1 LTPFRR
7 LKTDPSTRYGLAGG
21 VRLVLVSAALGALPW
36 AGWGRWGSLAGE
48 LADAVRGQL
57 LRQAARVLVFVLDEH
72 RELPV
77 LTWTVTPDVLQA
89 HADVSGRDRRI
100 FTVWADA
107 LPASEGRDPAPVLD
121 DAGVTRLRAVRRVH
135 GVPVVLTAAVH
146 PY

>member
-1 LTPFRR
+1 MAGDELVDLGLVRR
-7 LKTDPSTRYGLAGG
+7 R
-21 VRLVLVSAALGALPW
+21 
-36 AGWGRWGSLAGE
+36 
-48 LADAVRGQL
+48 L
-57 LRQAARVLVFVLDEH
+57 LRQAAGVLVLVLDEH

-89 HADVSGRDRRI
+89 HADVCDLDPDRDRRV
-100 FTVWADA
+100 FNAWAQA

-121 DAGVTRLRAVRRVH
+121 DAGVTRLRAVRRVS

>member
-1 LTPFRR
+1 
-7 LKTDPSTRYGLAGG
+7 
-21 VRLVLVSAALGALPW
+21 V
-36 AGWGRWGSLAGE
+36 AGE
-48 LADAVRGQL
+48 LADVVRGQL
-57 LRQAARVLVFVLDEH
+57 LRRAARVLVFVLDEH

-77 LTWTVTPDVLQA
+77 LTWTVTPDVLRA
-89 HADVSGRDRRI
+89 HADVCDLGPGRDRRRV